1 MFQACNRLCDLNVNH
16 PDLMPQDAAAY
27 AFDVTSFATP
37 APPTLPYETASWG
50 RRVLAL
56 FVDWVTSSLVA
67 SVFLGVR
74 ALPFGSLIAGVDPR
88 PIDNLWILVVFIVQT
103 AVFTTL
109 GGGSFGKLVTRL
121 RTVRA
126 SPVGNLDARPLDPLR
141 SIARQVLVVLV
152 VPPLIYR
159 ADRRGLHD
167 VAAGTA
173 TVTLQTYREVFR
185 RVG

>member
-1 MFQACNRLCDLNVNH
+1 M
-16 PDLMPQDAAAY
+16 
-27 AFDVTSFATP
+27 TGSATP
-37 APPTLPYETASWG
+37 VTPTLPYPTASWG

-56 FVDWVTSSLVA
+56 FIDWLASSLVA

-103 AVFTTL
+103 AAFTAL

-121 RTVRA
+121 RTVRV
-126 SPVGNLDARPLDPLR
+126 SPGAPDVRPPDPLR
-141 SIARQVLVVLV
+141 SIARQILVVLV
-152 VPPLIYR
+152 IPPLVFR
-159 ADRRGLHD
+159 GDRRGLHD
-167 VAAGTA
+167 LVAGTA
-173 TVTLQTYREVFR
+173 TVTLKTYRHVFR

>member
-1 MFQACNRLCDLNVNH
+1 M
-16 PDLMPQDAAAY
+16 
-27 AFDVTSFATP
+27 
-37 APPTLPYETASWG
+37 
-50 RRVLAL
+50 LAL
-56 FVDWVTSSLVA
+56 FVDWLASSLVA
-67 SVFLGVR
+67 SVFLGAR

-88 PIDNLWILVVFIVQT
+88 PTDNLWILVVFVVQT
-103 AVFTTL
+103 AVFTMV

-126 SPVGNLDARPLDPLR
+126 SVTGGPDARPLDPLR

-152 VPPLIYR
+152 VPPLVFR

-167 VAAGTA
+167 LAAGTA
-173 TVTLQTYREVFR
+173 TVTLQTYRAVFR